1 MRVWLNFLVFFNEGV
16 VGLGL
21 DVNFFDGGLRFVVE
35 VDYLGIFVNIGVK
48 YVVVRIV
55 EMIVYLSVRVGVNWE
70 KLFIILDVVL
80 VVLV

>member
-1 MRVWLNFLVFFNEGV
+1 MWLNFLFFFNEGG
-16 VGLGL
+16 VGLVL

-55 EMIVYLSVRVGVNWE
+55 EMIV
-70 KLFIILDVVL
+70 
-80 VVLV
+80 